1 MLRLRVKLRPG
12 SKLPAVSAV
21 LDRAR
26 SRIPRAELR
35 NLVMGDP
42 GTGDYVAAYG
52 RVLDGGVGALLE
64 EQRDGVP
71 LIHSFDITE
80 NLLLAH
86 SCAGESV
93 HHRWFSVMAACIE
106 LLGAADVTY
115 APFSQSL
122 AGLLVDTFAL
132 NDARAE
138 GAPLDLMPLACREL
152 KTSASAPSE
161 AMLALVGELCTALR
175 TEAETEATCRELSA
189 LHDTS
194 QEPLL
199 LTSPRVRLGSGRGE
213 SPGVLVLPRRPAAL
227 ARCRTAKVPHSAR
240 ARERDARASASRW
253 RGLVEIATPTTQV
266 SRRRPRALTR
276 CDGPPGVAYSTARV
290 VVSLG

>member
-194 QEPLL
+194 QAWYAPSGEPNLFY
-199 LTSPRVRLGSGRGE
+199 SPRPEFVWGPVVGNLREYWFSRGGLPLWLDVVRRRFPTQPELANETRERLLRDGE
-213 SPGVLVLPRRPAAL
+213 ALLKLPRR
-227 ARCRTAKVPHSAR
+227 
-240 ARERDARASASRW
+240 
-253 RGLVEIATPTTQV
+253 Q
-266 SRRRPRALTR
+266 RR
-276 CDGPPGVAYSTARV
+276 
-290 VVSLG
+290 